1 MEVVYVLKNM
11 QIGLV
16 PSVAPTSI
24 SAGSQTSSSAGQGS
38 SSNAGAAAGGA
49 VAAVVVVAAVVSY
62 YVWKKRSMTV
72 TEEDDVDLETQ
83 KEPVGKKQR
92 RKDAEKMEDSG
103 GKKKKKKNK
112 RADRDEVVKHTIDED
127 SNLELFYDDNQP
139 ISAIAKSPLSHNSSP
154 RDLNN
159 MSPKSTL
166 SKSVSST
173 LPADAT
179 IDQIYGTDRLTA
191 QSLQTFKSDRYA
203 PNRKKDLKEFGVFE
217 VSKQRFPLSESP
229 SNDGGS
235 VISRQGSTKSN
246 REGGSA
252 VITNP
257 ENSLKAIF
265 DMVIRGETGTISPD
279 ILHSNRKLYSSD
291 RSGSDSSLESRS
303 DSVGKVSLHS
313 LADKTGEST
322 VTMQVDTA
330 NL

>member
-1 MEVVYVLKNM
+1 MEVVYVPKSM

-72 TEEDDVDLETQ
+72 TEEEDIVDLETQ
-83 KEPVGKKQR
+83 KEPARKKVR
-92 RKDAEKMEDSG
+92 RKDVEKMDDSG
-103 GKKKKKKNK
+103 GKKKKN
-112 RADRDEVVKHTIDED
+112 RRVDRDEVAKHTIDED
-127 SNLELFYDDNQP
+127 SSLELFYDDNQR
-139 ISAIAKSPLSHNSSP
+139 ISSVVKSPLSHNPSP
-154 RDLNN
+154 RD
-159 MSPKSTL
+159 MKSISPKSTL
-166 SKSVSST
+166 SSVSSP
-173 LPADAT
+173 LPADAS
-179 IDQIYGTDRLTA
+179 IDHIYGTDRLTA

-203 PNRKKDLKEFGVFE
+203 SNRKKDLKEFGVFE
-217 VSKQRFPLSESP
+217 VSKQRLPLSESP
-229 SNDGGS
+229 PNDGGS